1 MPSSDP
7 TVALVHDY
15 FVQDG
20 GAEAVAVELSR
31 MFPDAPIHTTFFE
44 RGRFG
49 DRIDPRRIRSWR
61 LQGLVGPSP
70 WFRPLLPAY
79 IAYFS
84 SLQVRASRLVISTSS
99 TFARGAAPGGETI
112 HVAYIH
118 TPMRFAWDVNGY
130 LAGSSFPLP
139 ARAGLRAMA
148 PALRRWDRWA
158 GRRPDVLVANS
169 RNVQRRIAL
178 RWGRESQVIHPPVDV
193 SGVQPSARDDG
204 FYLVACRLL
213 AYKRVDLAIKACA
226 RLGAE
231 LVVVGDGPE
240 RARLQAMAGSRTRFA
255 GHVARS
261 RLQDLLG
268 RCHALIVPGIEDFG
282 MTPVE
287 ATATGKPV
295 IAFRAGGVLETI
307 VDGQTGVLF
316 DRQDVPALSAA
327 IERLEGISLDPAAAR
342 GRALEFD
349 APIFRGRWAQL
360 LADLGVADVLV
371 PIAPAAGRGFDDA
384 MPATTA

>member
-1 MPSSDP
+1 MPFTDP

-84 SLQVRASRLVISTSS
+84 TLQVRASRLVISTSS
-99 TFARGAAPGGETI
+99 TFARGAAAGGETI

-139 ARAGLRAMA
+139 ARTGLRAIA

-213 AYKRVDLAIKACA
+213 AYKRVDLAIEACA

-240 RARLQAMAGSRTRFA
+240 RARLQAMAGSRTTFA

-261 RLQDLLG
+261 RLQELLG

-287 ATATGKPV
+287 AMATGKPV
-295 IAFRAGGVLETI
+295 IAFGAGGVLETI

-316 DRQDVPALSAA
+316 DRQDARTLTDA
-327 IERLEGISLDPAAAR
+327 ITRLDSMSLDPAIAR
-342 GRALEFD
+342 VRALEFD
-349 APIFRGRWAQL
+349 VPVFHLRWGEL
-360 LADLGVADVLV
+360 LAELGLSGVLG
-371 PIAPAAGRGFDDA
+371 PIAPAAHRGLDNALQAA
-384 MPATTA
+384 MA